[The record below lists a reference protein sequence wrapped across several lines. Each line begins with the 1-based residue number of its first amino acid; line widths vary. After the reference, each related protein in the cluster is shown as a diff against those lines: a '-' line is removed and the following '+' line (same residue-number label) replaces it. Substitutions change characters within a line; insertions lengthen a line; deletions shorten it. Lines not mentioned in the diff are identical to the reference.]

1 MRKTLLIVLSALV
14 VLIVGGYI
22 FFQINLKNTKKH
34 SPEQTVEYHENGA
47 DISIFYCRPSKKGRE
62 IFGGIL
68 PYGQWWRT
76 GANEPTTITTSKDL
90 VFNGQTLKAGKYHIV
105 TIPEQNEWTIVFNSE
120 IPFWGTQYN
129 PDKDALRVKVPVE
142 ALPSVVEMFT
152 ITFEDVNGQDA
163 ISLAWDQTKVAV
175 PFTVAN

>member
-1 MRKTLLIVLSALV
+1 MRKTVLIILSALLLV
-14 VLIVGGYI
+14 VVGGYI
-22 FFQINLKNTKKH
+22 LFRVNFKNTKKA
-34 SPEQTVEYHENGA
+34 SPEQTVTYQENGA

-62 IFGGIL
+62 IFGGLL

-90 VFNGQTLKAGKYHIV
+90 IFNGQTLKAGKYHIV
-105 TIPEQNEWTIVFNSE
+105 TIPEQNEWTIVFNSD

-129 PDKDALRVKVPVE
+129 PDKDVLRMKVPVQS
-142 ALPSVVEMFT
+142 LPSVVEMFT
-152 ITFEDVNGQDA
+152 IAFEKEDGQDVIA
-163 ISLAWDQTKVAV
+163 LTWDQTKITV